1 MKQPGFST
9 KTSHPSEDSLVD
21 SNALSKQ
28 NVEARPP
35 TCLCSERR
43 LSSMAKGVIST
54 NPRLNENYSCLT
66 RPLALFP
73 PQHPPKCKMQHKTAY
88 THLVTPRRY
97 WWPIITTKVSSL
109 AAWKHVVVFTMI
121 YLHATA
127 WLSAPVR
134 QTHDFIE
141 HNHQEDLAEERR
153 LPTPYIVGIYSAWNH
168 NRWALRSNPGSRSSD
183 PVHTWH
189 VHQIPT
195 RLKYIAKVYSLIQ
208 TREKSTHAPS
218 PTQVSSKETLGVP
231 MPYLICCVSSFVLK
245 AATAAVNP
253 LYPFFN
259 VLWGGI

>member
-1 MKQPGFST
+1 MKTTPV
-9 KTSHPSEDSLVD
+9 SLD
-21 SNALSKQ
+21 LWH
-28 NVEARPP
+28 
-35 TCLCSERR
+35 
-43 LSSMAKGVIST
+43 
-54 NPRLNENYSCLT
+54 YS
-66 RPLALFP
+66 P

-141 HNHQEDLAEERR
+141 HNHQEDLVEETRI
-153 LPTPYIVGIYSAWNH
+153 PTPYIVGFYSAWKH

-231 MPYLICCVSSFVLK
+231 MPYLICCVSSIFWRQQQLRSILYVHSL
-245 AATAAVNP
+245 TCFGEVYNLLP
-253 LYPFFN
+253 LLYNTPN
-259 VLWGGI
+259 APLTIP